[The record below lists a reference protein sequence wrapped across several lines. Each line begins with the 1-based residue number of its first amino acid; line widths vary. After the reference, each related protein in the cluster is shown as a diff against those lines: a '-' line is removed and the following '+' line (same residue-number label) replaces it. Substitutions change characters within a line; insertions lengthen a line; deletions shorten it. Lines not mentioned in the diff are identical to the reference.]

1 MTPLAYIKMGVF
13 IFLLTGAIGA
23 YAYVK
28 KIEADN
34 AQLKNNVVVLEENNN
49 KLNVAIEQQQEVLE
63 QVKQDQQNIAKAY
76 DRVVALNAKLQ
87 GDLDVLKSKFRKVK
101 SSGTVRDIGVLAQS
115 KPELVGKIL
124 TNASLDAMRC
134 VEIVSGDSL
143 TDGEKNATKKSQIN
157 AQCADIANPNF
168 IEHGVQ

>member
-34 AQLKNNVVVLEENNN
+34 AQLKENIVTLEYNN
-49 KLNVAIEQQQEVLE
+49 EVLE
-63 QVKQDQQNIAKAY
+63 DSVEQQKVVIESVKKDHEAIAKAY
-76 DRVVALNAKLQ
+76 DKTVALNAKLQ

>member
-34 AQLKNNVVVLEENNN
+34 AQLKNNVVVLKENNN